1 MKETRLE
8 TFLYCNDC
16 KQEQDHVISYLNK
29 RISEIECQVCQRR
42 LSMQIDLSHELYDE
56 LFTRIRTK
64 PARMTEEYRR
74 HVSQFLLTL
83 PARVAGNG
91 RKFAAF
97 SISIGQEKA
106 ECGRQAI
113 PLSAQRKNLQPAKA
127 D

>member
-29 RISEIECQVCQRR
+29 RISEIECQACHRR

-83 PARVAGNG
+83 PARVASKPYRVYREWKEIRGFFHKYRV
-91 RKFAAF
+91 RK
-97 SISIGQEKA
+97 G
-106 ECGRQAI
+106 
-113 PLSAQRKNLQPAKA
+113 
-127 D
+127 